1 LLRKKA
7 VFFDLGG
14 TLLVMRRDRIF
25 CRVLLDEGREV
36 DLERI
41 HSAYLAAEPW
51 WLSYYGKQVL
61 TPEQTVEAYRHLDQ
75 KVFSALFPGESES
88 EALRVSTLVRKRWPE
103 LETEIPLALYPDVE
117 PTLARL
123 AEDRYSLGLIS
134 NAPADTVRV
143 VDALGLSKYL
153 DPVVISGVV
162 GYTKPHPEIFRIAL
176 RGAGVNAGEAVHVG
190 DLYEADVV
198 GARNAGIKGVLI
210 DRDGSRPEADCPRMK
225 SLSEIYSHLQ

>member
-1 LLRKKA
+1 MRMKA

-25 CRVLLDEGREV
+25 RRVLQEEGREA

-61 TPEQTVEAYRHLDQ
+61 SPEQTTEAYRQLDQ
-75 KVFSALFPGESES
+75 KVFSALYPDES
-88 EALRVSTLVRKRWPE
+88 EAQAMRVSALVRKRWPE
-103 LETEIPLALYPDVE
+103 LETEIPLALYPDAE
-117 PTLARL
+117 PTLDKLAR
-123 AEDRYSLGLIS
+123 EGYSLGLIS
-134 NAPADTVRV
+134 NAPADTGRV
-143 VDALGLSKYL
+143 VEALGLSRYL

-176 RGAGVNAGEAVHVG
+176 RGARVGADEAVHVG

-198 GARNAGIKGVLI
+198 GARNAGMKGILL
-210 DRDGSRPEADCPRMK
+210 DRDGSHLEPNCPRMR
-225 SLSEIYSHLQ
+225 SLSEIHAHLG